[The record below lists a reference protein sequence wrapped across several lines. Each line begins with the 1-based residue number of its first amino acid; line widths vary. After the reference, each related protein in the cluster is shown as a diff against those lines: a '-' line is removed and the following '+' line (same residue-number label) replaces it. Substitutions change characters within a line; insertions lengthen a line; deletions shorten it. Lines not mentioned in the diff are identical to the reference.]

1 MEENTLK
8 ESEQKYHNL
17 LETIQDAIISIDEK
31 WIVNDWNKAASKIF
45 RYAKCDIIGQPIA
58 IIFPEG
64 YWKQHQEGMKQF
76 ANKGEAGI
84 IYRRVEAMGRTKKG
98 VEIPIEMSLSY
109 QHSENGQHS
118 FTAVIRDVTERK
130 KQSEEINKLSR
141 TVEQSPISIMIT
153 DSEGKIEYIN
163 PKFTEMTGYT
173 PEETLGNTPS
183 LLKSGKTPREEYKK
197 LWETIKAGN
206 EWRGEF
212 CNKKKNGV
220 LYWEYSSI
228 SPIKN
233 SKGDISNFVSV
244 NEDITKRKKTEDA
257 LKRSER
263 VSMVKMK
270 EAFESQ
276 KRAEKIAITEEIIG
290 KILHLSHQP
299 LNLQEFLNKS
309 LEITLTSVPWLGIS
323 PQGGIFLTDTDEQ
336 TDTLRLI
343 TKHQL
348 APELQTLCEQIPFG
362 KCMCGLAAAKRNIQ
376 FSDCLDDRHVIRF
389 EGMKPQGLYNIP
401 IMYEDNVLGVIVL
414 YLPEGHKRA
423 ENEIIFLGKL
433 SNVLSIGIS
442 RRYAENAQKDA
453 EIALQREAK
462 LVRLL
467 QEIAVATNEASS
479 VEEAMRTC
487 IGKVCE
493 FTKFSLGH
501 VYLLDSN
508 NVLVPSDLWF
518 FDHYKKYESFM
529 KATESITF
537 DKGIG
542 LPGRVLKSGK
552 AAWITDLSKDPN
564 FPRAKLTKNFNVKSG
579 FAFPVF
585 EQKKVVAVLEFFS
598 PEKQESDEYLLKII
612 SPLATQLGRVTER
625 KRAEEQL
632 RVAKEAAEAANTAKS
647 SFLANMSHEIR
658 TPMNGIMGMAD
669 LLLDTKLTQEQR
681 RFASTVRDSTDA
693 LLTIIND
700 ILDFSKVEAGKMEIE
715 NINFDLRIAVE
726 STTDILAT
734 KANEKSLELH
744 SFINPEVPSLLNGD
758 PGRLRQI
765 LINLIGNA
773 IKFTDSGKVVINVI
787 MVEET
792 ESHVTIR
799 FDVKDTG
806 IGIPADRLNRLF
818 KSFSQADSSTT
829 RQYGG
834 TGLGLAISKQISE
847 LMGGQIGVESKE
859 GEGSTFWFTVV
870 VKKQT
875 YDKLQIPVEL
885 GDIENK
891 RILVVDDNISNRHIL
906 RTHLE
911 SWHCR
916 VEEAVMAE
924 EAINKLREAAADNDP
939 FKIALLDHFM
949 PEMDGESLCREIK
962 AEPQFK
968 ELILVML
975 TSAGSRGDAEHFKGL
990 GFAAYL
996 HKPIKQSL
1004 LLDCLRI
1011 VTGQSASI
1019 EKEITDQI
1027 VTQYSI
1033 TEDQK
1038 QRIRILLVE
1047 DNVVNQKIALAVLEN
1062 KLGYRTD
1069 AVANGKE
1076 AVESLERFDYDLVL
1090 MDCQMPVMDGYEA
1103 TGTIRNLNSN
1113 VRNHNIPIIAITAN
1127 TMKGDREK
1135 CLAAGMNDY
1144 ITKPIN
1150 KNELADAIIKNL
1162 SNGGKQ
1168 RDKIRLQ
1175 NSTAL
1180 ADLDGNCG
1188 LKRKDAKPEIL
1199 ISQLN
1204 RKEQEPETKIQSV
1217 PETICSAYAD
1227 DTDLVE
1233 LIDEFVAGLE
1243 DDVQAMRKVLV
1254 DGDYDGLRRLAHQ
1267 MKGAGGSYGYQMLT
1281 DAAKVLE
1288 AAAKAEDTKAGTTA
1302 LDELE
1307 ALCQAADR
1315 GRKVHI

>member
-8 ESEQKYHNL
+8 ESEQRYHNI
-17 LETIQDAIISIDEK
+17 LETVQDAIISIDEK
-31 WIVNDWNKAASKIF
+31 GIVNDWNKAASKIF
-45 RYAKCDIIGQPIA
+45 GYSKCDIIGQPIA

-64 YWKQHQEGMKQF
+64 YWKQHQEGLKRF
-76 ANKGEAGI
+76 VNTEEARI
-84 IYRRVEAMGRTKKG
+84 IEKAVATMGRTKEG

-109 QHSENGQHS
+109 QPSENGQRS
-118 FTAVIRDVTERK
+118 FTLIIRDVTERK
-130 KQSEEINKLSR
+130 KQSEEIKKLSH
-141 TVEQSPISIMIT
+141 TVEQSPVSIMIT
-153 DSEGKIEYIN
+153 DGEGKIEYIN

-173 PEETLGNTPS
+173 LEEAFGNTPRI
-183 LLKSGKTPREEYKK
+183 LKSGKTPREEYEE

-206 EWRGEF
+206 EWQGEF

-220 LYWEYSSI
+220 NYWEYSSI
-228 SPIKN
+228 SPVKN
-233 SKGDISNFVSV
+233 SNGDITNFVSV

-299 LNLQEFLNKS
+299 LTLQDFLNKS

-323 PQGGIFLTDTDEQ
+323 PQGGIFLTVTSEQ
-336 TDTLRLI
+336 TDSLKLV

-348 APELQTLCEQIPFG
+348 APELQTLCKQIPFG
-362 KCMCGLAAAKRNIQ
+362 KCMCGLAAAKRDIQ
-376 FSDCLDDRHVIRF
+376 FSDCIDDRHVIRF

-401 IMYEDNVLGVIVL
+401 IMHEDNVLGVIVL
-414 YLPEGHKRA
+414 YLPEGHKRT

-442 RRYAENAQKDA
+442 RRYAEYAQKNA

-501 VYLLDSN
+501 VYLLDPN
-508 NVLVPSDLWF
+508 NILVPTDLWF

-529 KATESITF
+529 KATESTTF
-537 DKGIG
+537 AEGIG
-542 LPGRVLKSGK
+542 LPGRVFKSGTP
-552 AAWITDLSKDPN
+552 AWITDLSKDPN
-564 FPRAKLTKNFNVKSG
+564 FPRAKITKDFNVKSG

-585 EQKKVVAVLEFFS
+585 EKEKVVAVLEFFS
-598 PEKQESDEYLLKII
+598 PEKQEPDEYLLKVIA
-612 SPLATQLGRVTER
+612 PLATQLGRVTER
-625 KRAEEQL
+625 KRAEERL

-681 RFASTVRDSTDA
+681 RLASTVRDSTDA
-693 LLTIIND
+693 LLIIIND

-734 KANEKSLELH
+734 KAYEKNLELH

-765 LINLIGNA
+765 LINLVGNA
-773 IKFTDSGKVVINVI
+773 IKFTDNGKVVINVI
-787 MVEET
+787 MAEET

-799 FDVKDTG
+799 FDIKDTG
-806 IGIPADRLNRLF
+806 IGIPPDRLNRLF
-818 KSFSQADSSTT
+818 KSFSQADASTT

-847 LMGGQIGVESKE
+847 LMGGQIGVESRE

-875 YDKLQIPVEL
+875 YDKLQSPVEL
-885 GDIENK
+885 GDIDNK
-891 RILVVDDNISNRHIL
+891 RVLVVDDNITNRHIL

-916 VEEAVMAE
+916 VEEAATAE

-949 PEMDGESLCREIK
+949 PEMDGESLCRKIK

-990 GFAAYL
+990 GFAAYM

-1011 VTGQSASI
+1011 VTGQSASA
-1019 EKEITDQI
+1019 EKETTDQI
-1027 VTQYSI
+1027 VTQHSI

-1038 QRIRILLVE
+1038 QRIRILLAE
-1047 DNVVNQKIALAVLEN
+1047 DNVVNQKIALAVLQN

-1103 TGTIRNLNSN
+1103 TRTIRNLNSN

-1127 TMKGDREK
+1127 VMKGDREK

-1144 ITKPIN
+1144 MTKPIN
-1150 KNELADAIIKNL
+1150 KNELADALKRNL
-1162 SNGGKQ
+1162 SNGEKERG
-1168 RDKIRLQ
+1168 DIGFQ
-1175 NSTAL
+1175 NSPSRAES
-1180 ADLDGNCG
+1180 DGNSR
-1188 LKRKDAKPEIL
+1188 LKGKDQQSEISNL
-1199 ISQLN
+1199 KLEGI
-1204 RKEQEPETKIQSV
+1204 

-1267 MKGAGGSYGYQMLT
+1267 MKGTGGSYGYQMLT

-1302 LDELE
+1302 LDKLE

-1315 GRKVHI
+1315 GRRVQI